1 MAYRSPKSNRCLL
14 DRDVPR
20 KRICC
25 FLVSR
30 GRMPLQVCG
39 FWSTCPPPN
48 SPKKRGEEIQCCG
61 LLGKYLYS
69 QILVMIEGRP
79 LSPRNVDPAPPRG
92 SISLNF
98 SRWARSLSMI
108 WRHENVGPFL
118 LNL

>member
-1 MAYRSPKSNRCLL
+1 MLL
-14 DRDVPR
+14 LGLQR
-20 KRICC
+20 KDA
-25 FLVSR
+25 FASMWLLVH
-30 GRMPLQVCG
+30 M
-39 FWSTCPPPN
+39 PPPN